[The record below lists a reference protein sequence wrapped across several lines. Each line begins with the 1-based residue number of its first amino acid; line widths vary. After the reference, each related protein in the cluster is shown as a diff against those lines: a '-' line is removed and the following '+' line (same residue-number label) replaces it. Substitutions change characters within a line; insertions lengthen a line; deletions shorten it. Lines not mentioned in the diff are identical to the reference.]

1 MSGRNNS
8 ATFSVNFCS
17 PRSVQIFR
25 KFFQKFRV
33 KNFGNFPKKIERT
46 DSPNT
51 SKCKVICT
59 YKCTIKCR
67 IICTYKCIYKC
78 TLYLTLYGICSP
90 QWAQPH
96 IFFYTNPYI
105 YLYIIWASPS
115 GAQFVCQLQHQPV
128 HYMGLASVLLR
139 FCFRCAYV
147 HYMGFRS
154 SCTQWTRGSHSR
166 SRLARW
172 QTHMYG
178 GNVRCFRIF

>member
-1 MSGRNNS
+1 MSGRIIS
-8 ATFSVNFCS
+8 ATFFCKFLQSAQCTNFPKNFSKISCE
-17 PRSVQIFR
+17 
-25 KFFQKFRV
+25 

-67 IICTYKCIYKC
+67 IICTYKCTYKC

-105 YLYIIWASPS
+105 YLYIIWASLS
-115 GAQFVCQLQHQPV
+115 GPNS
-128 HYMGLASVLLR
+128 YASCSTSPYIIWALLR
-139 FCFRCAYV
+139 FCSRCAYV

-154 SCTQWTRGSHSR
+154 GCMQWTRESHSR
-166 SRLARW
+166 SRSARW
-172 QTHMYG
+172 QTYMYG
-178 GNVRCFRIF
+178 ENVKSFKIS